1 MTCHFALPFIA
12 WLWEDEVT
20 IQVLRRQKEEKIRL
34 PNDEKKRL
42 FGIGELAKASTRTI
56 YSTPYEL
63 PAARGLSA
71 DALCVIVHEHKSS
84 ILHEKRRLAKVLG

>member
-42 FGIGELAKASTRTI
+42 FGIGELAKAS
-56 YSTPYEL
+56 
-63 PAARGLSA
+63 RGI
-71 DALCVIVHEHKSS
+71 ALGPHKEDLQHS
-84 ILHEKRRLAKVLG
+84 I